1 MTDGFEVDDV
11 ALHTHAAQVEA
22 LAARMRA
29 VAGAARPLDLS
40 AYGQIG
46 QVLAGA
52 ASEAARA
59 GSLVVGSLAEQAWAI
74 ADGVRATSEAYRAVE
89 RRTTAGFREGR

>member
-11 ALHTHAAQVEA
+11 ALHTHAAQVDA

-29 VAGAARPLDLS
+29 VAAAARPLDLD

-46 QVLAGA
+46 QVFAGA

-59 GSLVVGSLAEQAWAI
+59 GSLAVGSLAEQARAI
-74 ADGVRATSEAYRAVE
+74 ADGVRATSEAYRAAE
-89 RRTTAGFREGR
+89 RRTTTCFGEGR

>member
-1 MTDGFEVDDV
+1 MSDGVEVDDV
-11 ALHTHAAQVEA
+11 ALHGHATQVDA
-22 LAARMRA
+22 LAARMHA

-46 QVLAGA
+46 QVFAGA
-52 ASEAARA
+52 ASDAARA
-59 GSLVVGSLAEQAWAI
+59 ASLVVGSLAEQAWAI

-89 RRTTAGFREGR
+89 RRTATGFGEGR

>member
-1 MTDGFEVDDV
+1 MTHGFEVDDA
-11 ALHTHAAQVEA
+11 ALRTHATEVDA

-29 VAGAARPLDLS
+29 VAGAARPLDRS

-46 QVLAGA
+46 QVFADA

-59 GSLVVGSLAEQAWAI
+59 GSLAVGSLAAQAWAI

-89 RRTTAGFREGR
+89 LRTTTGFGAGR

>member
-11 ALHTHAAQVEA
+11 ALHTHATQVDA

-29 VAGAARPLDLS
+29 VAAAARPLDLG

-46 QVLAGA
+46 QVFAGA
-52 ASEAARA
+52 ASAAARA
-59 GSLVVGSLAEQAWAI
+59 GSLVVGSLAEQTWTI
-74 ADGVRATSEAYRAVE
+74 ADGVRATSEAYRATE
-89 RRTTAGFREGR
+89 RRITAGFGEER

>member
-11 ALHTHAAQVEA
+11 ALHTHATQVDA

-46 QVLAGA
+46 QVFAGA
-52 ASEAARA
+52 VSEAARA
-59 GSLVVGSLAEQAWAI
+59 GSLVVAGLASQAWAI

-89 RRTTAGFREGR
+89 RRATTGFGEGR

>member
-11 ALHTHAAQVEA
+11 ALHTHATQVDA

-46 QVLAGA
+46 QVFAGA
-52 ASEAARA
+52 ASEATRA

-74 ADGVRATSEAYRAVE
+74 ADGVRATSEAYQAVE
-89 RRTTAGFREGR
+89 RRTTTAFGEGR

>member
-1 MTDGFEVDDV
+1 MTDEFEVDDV
-11 ALHTHAAQVEA
+11 ALHIHATQVDA

-29 VAGAARPLDLS
+29 VAEAARPLDLS

-46 QVLAGA
+46 QAFAGA
-52 ASEAARA
+52 ASKAARA
-59 GSLVVGSLAEQAWAI
+59 GSLVVGGLAEQAWAI

-89 RRTTAGFREGR
+89 RRTTTGFGGGR

>member
-1 MTDGFEVDDV
+1 MTDGFLVDDV
-11 ALHTHAAQVEA
+11 ALHTHATQVDA

-46 QVLAGA
+46 QVFAGA

-59 GSLVVGSLAEQAWAI
+59 GSLVVGGLAEQAWAI

-89 RRTTAGFREGR
+89 RRTTTGFGEGR

>member
-1 MTDGFEVDDV
+1 MTDGFEVDGA
-11 ALHTHAAQVEA
+11 ALHVHAAQVDA

-29 VAGAARPLDLS
+29 VAEAARPLDLS

-46 QVLAGA
+46 QVFAGA

-59 GSLVVGSLAEQAWAI
+59 GSLVVGSLAEQASAL
-74 ADGVRATSEAYRAVE
+74 AAGVRASSEAYQAVE
-89 RRTTAGFREGR
+89 RRTTTGFGEGR